1 VNRFFRSALF
11 PLVIIA
17 ALVWLALT
25 TLGGNGPKSEKIT
38 YSTALQR
45 IEQCDPNAPVQCPI
59 SEVVFN
65 PNKHE
70 LKLSFKGEEKRKA
83 TVHYPSEQS
92 VPEIEKTL
100 QDHGVLFDSKGV
112 GSSPWWSI
120 LTSLLPFVLLF
131 GFWIFLMNQVQ
142 GGGSKV
148 MSFGKSRA
156 KRMTPDSPKIG
167 FKDVAGVDEA
177 VEELQEIKEFLEN
190 PKKFQALGARIP
202 KGVLLYGPPGTGKT
216 LLARAVA
223 GEAGVPFFS
232 ISGSDFV
239 EMFVGV
245 GASRVR
251 DLFEQAKQA
260 SPCIVF
266 MDEIDAVGRHRGAG
280 LGGGHDEREQTLN
293 QLLVEMDGFELKDNI
308 ILIAATNRPDI
319 LDPALLRPGRFD
331 RQIVVDRPDRNGRRK
346 ILEVHSKGKPLA
358 SEIDLDTLAAGTPGF
373 TGADLANLVNEAAL
387 LAARR
392 GKKVIEQ
399 DELEE
404 GIMRVIA
411 GPEKKTRLFSEQE
424 RKITAYHELGHGI
437 VGHYLDQESEVHKI
451 SIIGRGQALGYT
463 ISLPREDRYLTT
475 KANLMNNLA
484 MTLGGR
490 AAEEIVFNEVTTG
503 AANDLEKVTSI
514 AKQMIMRY
522 GMSEK
527 LGPRVLGRN
536 HDMPFLGREMG
547 NEPDY
552 SEEIAREID
561 DEIRRVIEEAHATAT
576 QVLREHIDELHKI
589 SLILIE
595 RETIDKDQFERLLA
609 GETEEQVFEDE
620 APVTAEPEP
629 EGEKKRKPEPKP
641 RPFPLPGATMQP
653 PPPEGAKG

>member
-1 VNRFFRSALF
+1 MNRFFRSALF
-11 PLVIIA
+11 PLIVIVL
-17 ALVWLALT
+17 LVYLASQ
-25 TLGGNGPKSEKIT
+25 TLMGSEEKEKVT
-38 YSTALQR
+38 YSQLQQR
-45 IEQCDPNAPVQCPI
+45 VEDDPEQFKEIVA
-59 SEVVFN
+59 N
-65 PNKHE
+65 PSKQE
-70 LKLSFKGEEKRKA
+70 LTVELQPAAGEDKGEKYKVA
-83 TVHYPSEQS
+83 YPS
-92 VPEIEKTL
+92 PESLRVFEAEMKKNKV
-100 QDHGVLFDSKGV
+100 QFDSKTIG
-112 GSSPWWSI
+112 GSPWWSL

-177 VEELQEIKEFLEN
+177 VEELHEIKEFLEN

-260 SPCIVF
+260 APCIVF

-331 RQIVVDRPDRNGRRK
+331 RQIVVDRPDRNGRKK
-346 ILEVHSKGKPLA
+346 ILEVHAKGKPIA
-358 SEIDLDTLAAGTPGF
+358 SEVDLDTLAAGTPGF

-392 GKKVIEQ
+392 GKKTIEQ
-399 DELEE
+399 EELEE

-411 GPEKKTRLFSEQE
+411 GPEKKTRLLSEEE
-424 RKITAYHELGHGI
+424 RKVTAYHEMGHAL
-437 VGHYLDQESEVHKI
+437 VGHYLDQDTDVHKI
-451 SIIGRGQALGYT
+451 SVISRGQALGYT
-463 ISLPREDRYLTT
+463 ISLPREDRYLTRKST
-475 KANLMNNLA
+475 LMDQLA
-484 MTLGGR
+484 ATLGGR
-490 AAEEIVFNEVTTG
+490 AAEELVFNEVTTG
-503 AANDLEKVTSI
+503 AANDLEKVTST
-514 AKQMIMRY
+514 AKQMIMRF

-536 HDMPFLGREMG
+536 HDLPFLGREMSA
-547 NEPDY
+547 EPDY
-552 SEEIAREID
+552 SEEVAREID
-561 DEIRRVIEEAHATAT
+561 EEIRRVIEEAHDRAHS
-576 QVLREHIDELHKI
+576 VLKEHIDELHRL
-589 SLILIE
+589 SAILIE
-595 RETIDKDQFERLLA
+595 RETIDKDQFLRLLEGA
-609 GETEEQVFEDE
+609 SEEEVFADETPAPAPTEEKPKERR
-620 APVTAEPEP
+620 PVPT
-629 EGEKKRKPEPKP
+629 PKP
-641 RPFPLPGATMQP
+641 FPVPGSMMQP
-653 PPPEGAKG
+653 PPDPAKP

>member
-1 VNRFFRSALF
+1 
-11 PLVIIA
+11 
-17 ALVWLALT
+17 
-25 TLGGNGPKSEKIT
+25 
-38 YSTALQR
+38 
-45 IEQCDPNAPVQCPI
+45 
-59 SEVVFN
+59 
-65 PNKHE
+65 
-70 LKLSFKGEEKRKA
+70 
-83 TVHYPSEQS
+83 
-92 VPEIEKTL
+92 
-100 QDHGVLFDSKGV
+100 
-112 GSSPWWSI
+112 
-120 LTSLLPFVLLF
+120 
-131 GFWIFLMNQVQ
+131 MNQVQ

-167 FKDVAGVDEA
+167 FKDVAGVEEA

-331 RQIVVDRPDRNGRRK
+331 RQIVVDRPDRNGRSK
-346 ILEVHSKGKPLA
+346 ILSVHTKGKPLA

-399 DELEE
+399 EELEE

-411 GPEKKTRLFSEQE
+411 GPEKKTRLFSEEE
-424 RKITAYHELGHGI
+424 RKITAYHELGHAI
-437 VGHYLDQESEVHKI
+437 VGHYLDGDSDVHKI

-475 KANLMNNLA
+475 KQTLMNQLA

-503 AANDLEKVTSI
+503 AANDLEKVTHT
-514 AKQMIMRY
+514 AKQMIMRF

-561 DEIRRVIEEAHATAT
+561 DEIRRVIEEAHETAT
-576 QVLREHIDELHKI
+576 QVLKEHSDELHRI

-609 GETEEQVFEDE
+609 GEEEETVFAEKTP
-620 APVTAEPEP
+620 APKPEPEP
-629 EGEKKRKPEPKP
+629 EAEKKRKPEPKA
-641 RPFPLPGATMQP
+641 RPFPIPGATMQP